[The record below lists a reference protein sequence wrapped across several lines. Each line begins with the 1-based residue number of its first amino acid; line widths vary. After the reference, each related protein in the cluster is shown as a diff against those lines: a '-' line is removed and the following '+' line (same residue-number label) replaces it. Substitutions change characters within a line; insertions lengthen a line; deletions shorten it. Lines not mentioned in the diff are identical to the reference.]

1 MSISLYASPYIG
13 DKKCQECHTKE
24 HKLWKG
30 SDHDLAM
37 QVATEATVLGDF
49 NNVKFTYNGIT
60 TTFFKKGTKFF
71 VNTDGPDGKLHDYEI
86 SHTFGVYPLQQYL
99 IPMQNGHVQVFD
111 IAWDSRAKSEGGQRW
126 YHLHPHD
133 KVTSGSVLH
142 WSGPN
147 LNWNYMCADC
157 HSTNLKKNYNTK
169 TKGYKTTYNI
179 INVSCE
185 ACHGAG
191 AEHLKWSQDKK
202 GYKGTL
208 RKGLEVD
215 FSAYTTR
222 QWQIDKK
229 TKQPKLLSKIDRKEI
244 EICAKCHSR
253 RTQVSDDFKVGD
265 KFSDHYLNVRLS
277 ENLYFS
283 DGKIKDEVY
292 VYNSFLQSKMY
303 EAGVTCSDCHDV
315 HSLKR
320 KGQGDSVCF
329 SCHTP
334 TKYETKAHTKHG
346 KNEAGCISC
355 HMPSRIYM
363 GVDERNDHSFRI
375 PRPDLSVNS
384 DIPNACNN
392 CHKDKSASWADKAM
406 KKWYTSTPIG
416 KQNFSHDLSN
426 LRNNSKNL
434 GDSLYNILLGTSPQI
449 AKVTAITYLGRIPS
463 KQTFTTTLQLLRSKK
478 PETRL
483 AALKAL
489 ESFPLQLRVRETFKL
504 LDDSDMPVR
513 IEAARQLSFVDKG
526 KLDTTT
532 ALKLQNEIQEYKKT
546 LLFNADR
553 AESQTALATLYTNLK
568 EYDKAEQA
576 YLEALRI
583 QKKFVPAYVNYASFL
598 HKSNR
603 DDKAYKQLQKG
614 LQEVGDSAALY
625 HSLGLYY
632 TRHKEST
639 KALESLKKAADLEKN
654 SATYQ
659 YVYAVALS
667 QTDTKG
673 AIKILESSLAKHTG
687 DVRTLYALAYY
698 YKKIGNSKQAE
709 LYQKRADKITN
720 FVLSLPVISK

>member
-1 MSISLYASPYIG
+1 MGISLYASAYVG
-13 DKKCQECHTKE
+13 DKKCQECHVKE
-24 HKLWKG
+24 HKLWKN

-37 QVATEATVLGDF
+37 QVATDSTVLGDF
-49 NNVKFTYNGIT
+49 NSAKFTYNGIT
-60 TTFFKKGTKFF
+60 TTFFKKGKKFF

-99 IPMQNGHVQVFD
+99 IPIQNGHVQVFD

-133 KVTSGSVLH
+133 NITSQSVLH

-157 HSTNLKKNYNTK
+157 HSTNLKKNYNTE
-169 TKGYKTTYNI
+169 TKGYKTTYDI

-185 ACHGAG
+185 TCHGAG
-191 AEHLKWSQDKK
+191 EEHLKWVKNRK

-215 FSAYTTR
+215 FSAYSKR
-222 QWQIDKK
+222 EWQIDEK
-229 TKQPKLLSKIDRKEI
+229 TKKAKLLSPIDRKEI
-244 EICAKCHSR
+244 KLCAKCHSR

-265 KFSDHYLNVRLS
+265 KFSDHYLNVTLT

-303 EAGVTCSDCHDV
+303 EVGVTCSDCHDV

-320 KGQGDSVCF
+320 KAKGDSVCF

-346 KNEAGCISC
+346 KNKAGCISC
-355 HMPSRIYM
+355 HMPSRVYM

-392 CHKDKSASWADKAM
+392 CHKNKSASWANKAM
-406 KKWYTSTPIG
+406 KKWYKSTPIG

-426 LRNNSKNL
+426 LRKNSKDF

-449 AKVTAITYLGRIPS
+449 AKVTAITYLGSIPS
-463 KQTFTTTLQLLRSKK
+463 KQTFTTTLQLLRSKE

-489 ESFPLQLRVRETFKL
+489 ESFPLKFRVRETFKL
-504 LDDSDMPVR
+504 LDDSEMPIR
-513 IEAARQLSFVDKG
+513 IEAARQLSF
-526 KLDTTT
+526 LDRGDLDNST
-532 ALKLQNEIQEYKKT
+532 ALKLENAIKEYKDT

-603 DDKAYKQLQKG
+603 DSKAYEQLQKG
-614 LQEVGDSAALY
+614 LREINDSAALY

-632 TRHKEST
+632 TRHEDNM
-639 KALESLKKAADLEKN
+639 KALKSLKKAADLEKDN
-654 SATYQ
+654 ATYQ

-667 QTDTKG
+667 RIDVRE
-673 AIKILESSLAKHTG
+673 AIKILKSSLSKHTG
-687 DVRTLYALAYY
+687 DVRTLYALTYY
-698 YKKIGNSKQAE
+698 YKELDDTQQAE

-720 FVLSLPVISK
+720 FVIGKLEH